1 MSLNNVRRIAAPLLI
16 GGTLVAGVAF
26 AAQPAMAGALTNCS
40 AVEVGFEYAGGYVVG
55 EKFRICSDGTERPNP
70 VTIQRQNPATL
81 AWTTVATGS
90 GVASYKCQG
99 SATRRFR
106 MGTTGT
112 GIAFPCT

>member
-16 GGTLVAGVAF
+16 GGTLVAGVA
-26 AAQPAMAGALTNCS
+26 AAQPAMAGALTDCS
-40 AVEVGFEYAGGYVVG
+40 AVVSGLEYAGGYVVG
-55 EKFRICSDGTERPNP
+55 EKYRICDDGTERPNP

-90 GVASYKCQG
+90 GDASYKCQG

-112 GIAFPCT
+112 GTAFPCT